1 MPGVATLCVATHL
14 QSAARTGGYLEWV
27 TELAE
32 SELSEGAQGAP
43 TAPGAD
49 YAERLLAELNDAQRA
64 AVTHGEGPLLVL
76 AGAGSGKTRVL
87 THRIAYLLATGRA
100 RPGEILAITFTNK
113 AAQEMRERVE
123 RLVGRAT
130 RAMWVMT
137 FHSACARIMRAE
149 AERLGYSRGFTIYD
163 EADSL
168 RMVKR
173 CMEELEVDPKRYPPR
188 AIRSQISGAKNKL
201 LDAAEFQQTQGSV
214 FEETAGEI
222 YALYERRMLEAN
234 AMDFDDL
241 LVRTVNVLE
250 LFEPA
255 RDRWRRAFG
264 QVLVDEYQDTNRA
277 QYRLLQLLAEEHRNL
292 FVVGDDAQCVL
303 EGTLIKMG
311 DGSERPVESI
321 GVGDYVMSS
330 VGKGEFGPARISQVH
345 TSKDTHGIAISTRS
359 GRRLVTTPDHMHF
372 AGFRL
377 GTTPQMHLTYLM
389 WKRDVGFRV
398 GVSRVYTEGQKKP
411 TIGIRQRCFSERAD
425 AVWVISSHGSDAEA
439 RVAEAQLSLQ
449 YGLPTL
455 PFYRRKSGS
464 GNSLVGNQELID
476 EVFASVDSEA
486 GGLQLLEDEG
496 LSFNH
501 PHHRASSSYRRR
513 NLTLTLCAE
522 RRNARP
528 RHRIAVHGQDPA
540 GRTALEEIGLS
551 VRPAG
556 NGRNSWRFETV
567 LKDFGDAADLAQKI
581 QAALEVETLIQ
592 GRFGPPQPGRV
603 VGNSLPCIPASS
615 VRPGMTVFAGD
626 GSYDIVE
633 WVSRVPLE
641 RPVYDLDVEDTH
653 NFVANGIVT
662 HNSIYSF
669 RHAEIRNILDFEKDF
684 PDADVVMLE
693 QNYRSTQTILS
704 ATNSLIA
711 NNRENRLKKLFTD
724 GAEGEPIQVAQLAD
738 EHEEARWVAG
748 EVERLV
754 TDEGVRRDEIAV
766 FYRTNAMSR
775 VLEDTLVRFELPYQ
789 VIGGTKFY
797 ERAEIKDA
805 VAYLSLL
812 VNPSDAISFVR
823 VVNSP
828 RRGIGNTSQGRL
840 LSHANTTGKP
850 IWEVAARPD
859 LVPGMGAAALKA
871 ISRFHATVEGL
882 RQRAATAPVA
892 ELMEAMLHETG
903 YLEALEAERTVEAEG
918 RVENLQELIGVAGE
932 FDANRELEGDGE
944 VSPLEEFLQQI
955 SLYTEQDAIRE
966 QESLVTLMTIHNAK
980 GLEYETVILI
990 GCEEGVFPHMR
1001 SLEEG
1006 GEEEERRLCYVGMT
1020 RARSRLYLTY
1030 ARERRIFGGR
1040 REPAIAS
1047 RFLDELPEE
1056 LVERER
1062 SEPRAGSPWAPVGG
1076 AIGEPIKPGPA
1087 LELATG
1093 DDIVH
1098 ASFGEGVVTGIEPG
1112 GVIVVR
1118 FADDGQERKLM
1129 ADYAPIKKR

>member
-1 MPGVATLCVATHL
+1 M
-14 QSAARTGGYLEWV
+14 
-27 TELAE
+27 TELTE
-32 SELSEGAQGAP
+32 RQLSNEFEGAP
-43 TAPGAD
+43 TSPGAD
-49 YAERLLAELNDAQRA
+49 QVERLLAELNPAQRE
-64 AVTHGEGPLLVL
+64 AVTHGAGPILVL

-87 THRIAYLLATGRA
+87 THRIAYLLATGQA

-123 RLVGRAT
+123 QLVGRAT

-163 EADSL
+163 EADSQ

-173 CMEELEVDPKRYPPR
+173 CMEELEIDPKRYPPR
-188 AIRSQISGAKNKL
+188 AIRAQISGAKNKL
-201 LDAAEFQQTQGSV
+201 LDAEALREAQGSV
-214 FEETAGEI
+214 FEETAADVF
-222 YALYERRMLEAN
+222 ALYERRMLEAN

-241 LVRTVNVLE
+241 LLRTVNVLE

-255 RDRWRRAFG
+255 RERWRRAFN

-277 QYRLLQLLAEEHRNL
+277 QYRLLQLLADGHRNL
-292 FVVGDDAQCVL
+292 FVVGDDAQCVVA
-303 EGTLIKMG
+303 GTDVTMG
-311 DGSERPVESI
+311 DGSIKPIEAIRT
-321 GVGDYVMSS
+321 GDEVMSS
-330 VGKGEFGPARISQVH
+330 YGNGEFRPARVLGVFDGH
-345 TSKDTHGIAISTRS
+345 AAEGIAVTTGG
-359 GRRLVTTPDHMHF
+359 GRRLVSTPEHTHF
-372 AGFRL
+372 AGYRL

-389 WKRDVGFRV
+389 WKRGVGFRV
-398 GVSRVYTEGQKKP
+398 GVSRVYTDRKKRP
-411 TIGIRQRCFSERAD
+411 VIGIRARCFQEQAD
-425 AVWVISSHGSDAEA
+425 AVWVISSHATDAEA
-439 RVAEAQLSLQ
+439 RIAEARASLE

-455 PFYRRKSGS
+455 PFYRRRSAT
-464 GNSLVGNQELID
+464 GNALVGNQELLD
-476 EVFASVDSEA
+476 EVFSSIDTET

-496 LSFNH
+496 LSFSH
-501 PHHRASSSYRRR
+501 PHHRANGSHRRQ

-522 RRNARP
+522 HRRKTP
-528 RHRIAVHGQDPA
+528 MHRISVHGESQA
-540 GRTALEEIGLS
+540 GRTALERIGLS
-551 VRPAG
+551 VRPAKEG
-556 NGRNSWRFETV
+556 SESWRFETV
-567 LKDFGDAADLAQKI
+567 FKDFGKAATVADRVRSVLDVDTRV
-581 QAALEVETLIQ
+581 QA
-592 GRFGPPQPGRV
+592 RFGPSQPGRIA
-603 VGNSLPCIPASS
+603 GNSLPAIPASS
-615 VRPGMTVFAGD
+615 VRPGMAVFGED
-626 GSYDIVE
+626 GTYDIVE
-633 WVSRVPLE
+633 SVERVPLDD
-641 RPVYDLDVEDTH
+641 RVYDINVEGTH
-653 NFVANGIVT
+653 NFIAGGLVT

-669 RHAEIRNILDFEKDF
+669 RHAEIRNILDFEHDF
-684 PDADVVMLE
+684 PDASVVMLE

-704 ATNSLIA
+704 ATNELISH
-711 NNRENRLKKLFTD
+711 NRDNRPKHLFTE
-724 GAEGEPIQVAQLAD
+724 GEQGEPIQVVQLGD

-754 TDEGVRRDEIAV
+754 TDEGMRRDQIAV

-805 VAYLSLL
+805 VAYMSLL
-812 VNPSDAISFVR
+812 VNPSDAISFGR

-840 LSHANTTGKP
+840 LAHANTTGLS
-850 IWEVAARPD
+850 IWDVAARAD
-859 LVPGMGAAALKA
+859 AVPGLGSAAVKA
-871 ISRFHATVEGL
+871 ISRFHQTLAGL
-882 RQRAATAPVA
+882 RERTATAPVA
-892 ELMEAMLHETG
+892 ELLEAILQETG

-932 FDANRELEGDGE
+932 FDANRELEGEGE

-955 SLYTEQDAIRE
+955 SLLTQQDELRE
-966 QESLVTLMTIHNAK
+966 EESLVTLMTIHNAK
-980 GLEYETVILI
+980 GLEYETVFLI

-1001 SLEEG
+1001 ALEEG

-1047 RFLDELPEE
+1047 RFIAELPEGLTE
-1056 LVERER
+1056 QER
-1062 SEPRAGSPWAPVGG
+1062 SGPAAGEPWAPVGG
-1076 AIGEPIKPGPA
+1076 GLGEPIAPGPA
-1087 LELATG
+1087 LELQTG

-1098 ASFGEGVVTGIEPG
+1098 ASFGDGVVTGIEPG

-1118 FADDGQERKLM
+1118 FAGDPQERKLM
-1129 ADYAPIKKR
+1129 ADYAPVKKK